1 MKISKKKA
9 TKVVA
14 NEEIMVDEIL
24 DLSDDFVEIEEEPMV
39 EEVPEIPVVEEP
51 SLEDGIVP
59 EITEMLPEPGEFI
72 IDYKPTCDCIQSAI
86 DSLGDYASN
95 GDEKAKEAIAN
106 LAVIYFDLC

>member
-39 EEVPEIPVVEEP
+39 EE
-51 SLEDGIVP
+51 VP